1 MKVLFLDIDGV
12 LNSTRTAVANGG
24 YPHEL
29 HHREAFDWTSIKLLQ
44 RLCDSA
50 GVLVVLSSAW
60 RNFCDFTWIR
70 KKGSGWRVW
79 RLDGARPPVF
89 TLLKQAAPRQL
100 RVVGPDVARG
110 LPW

>member
-1 MKVLFLDIDGV
+1 MIEKQQPKSKERAEPLRPWKVIERRCGAFGV
-12 LNSTRTAVANGG
+12 PFDAIVFRGMDSTAC
-24 YPHEL
+24 
-29 HHREAFDWTSIKLLQ
+29 EA
-44 RLCDSA
+44 
-50 GVLVVLSSAW
+50 
-60 RNFCDFTWIR
+60 WIR